1 MRFKKKQPYLRW
13 LFVLTVIGWT
23 TMANSGETKTYCIGR
38 MLIEIPVS
46 FQLVRHDGSVYGV
59 RLKRLTLGDNNEALR
74 IANEQIRALKKGDVS
89 DNGTPQIFR
98 DAQTIEGVH
107 VVSRYN
113 DFSSLGID
121 LNHIWEEDA
130 YFSSGGVVFRASTV
144 VDLESPIDYHA
155 HLLAVANAARPRDP
169 DEIPSEEGTCLEDA
183 FIALPV
189 KSEVVGA
196 SFYHPTDKSLGV
208 QIGYILRQPGGREVE
223 LEALNSNIGRE
234 INVAGFKGREAKDNK
249 DYLFYYALLGQQ
261 TTRNHHGYRISV
273 RYFDYR
279 KNFGQSPITEKEA
292 DKYWDMLIN
301 SIEVRR

>member
-1 MRFKKKQPYLRW
+1 
-13 LFVLTVIGWT
+13 
-23 TMANSGETKTYCIGR
+23 MANSGETKTYCIGR

-189 KSEVVGA
+189 KSEAVGA
-196 SFYHPTDKSLGV
+196 SFSHSLDNSGFI
-208 QIGYILRQPGGREVE
+208 QISTLIRGPEGKPLDFSPIEGGRGSRVTI
-223 LEALNSNIGRE
+223 AGFDGRE
-234 INVAGFKGREAKDNK
+234 LRLRDNDPINFSAIV
-249 DYLFYYALLGQQ
+249 GQQ
-261 TTRNHHGYRISV
+261 VTQNQYGYQIRMRYTGSRNQDAAPRVQENEERIWE
-273 RYFDYR
+273 
-279 KNFGQSPITEKEA
+279 NTITSA
-292 DKYWDMLIN
+292 QL
-301 SIEVRR
+301 RR